1 MEEMEFKYEVVTH
14 SPEETLALGKRF
26 ARYLKPGA
34 VVGLWGDLGVGKT
47 VMIKGICEGLGVE
60 IEDVTS
66 PSFTV
71 MNMYQ
76 GKVPVFHFDF
86 YRVGNFEDVMEFG
99 IEEYFYGEGISLIEW
114 PERIE
119 AYLPKDLIP
128 IHLYRLKPEHRTSE
142 NDRYISIGNLTPSVL
157 TALKGKKAR

>member
-1 MEEMEFKYEVVTH
+1 MENVEFTYECVTH
-14 SPEETLALGKRF
+14 SPEETRKLGRRLGKF
-26 ARYLKPGA
+26 LKPGA
-34 VVGLWGDLGVGKT
+34 VVGLWGDLGAGKT

-86 YRVGNFEDVMEFG
+86 YRVEGFEDVMEFG

-128 IHLYRLKPEHRTSE
+128 IHIHRLKPEHRSGE

-157 TALKGKKAR
+157 SALKKEGGR